1 MTLLDFARSHDP
13 DDLRTLI
20 EGIREG
26 EVDEDTQDRLRELI
40 EDEREETRQEAVDA
54 QPLIADLEE
63 ALDLRPTL
71 PPEQPAITE
80 DELDGAIEVVDEN
93 AEQAVNKVQSLL
105 QQGAGRDFEFFDGI
119 RRALA
124 TGNAVHSPHL
134 TQDDVDALPEEEREQ
149 LENRAESLVDR
160 MVLEDLELS
169 DFPDLQDA
177 VDRGPGRSATYFRG
191 VIREL
196 RGEAPPDRVPPEVLD
211 QTPDPIIDEAI
222 EEAQANLDE
231 IEADD
236 EEPDVGG
243 TLDVDRRDQ
252 MDVSPGSP
260 SGDPS
265 LGVDTII
272 DEDYMDGTRLER
284 DPEFEQRFMDLANR
298 VGMFRRFDFESGPDD
313 YFALK
318 PEHQREFY
326 DATPAEWIERWVRG
340 GRVTSEELRGLG
352 FDDDVVP

>member
-1 MTLLDFARSHDP
+1 MTLLDFARSRDP

-20 EGIREG
+20 EGVREG
-26 EVDEDTQDRLRELI
+26 EVGEDTREQLRALI

-71 PPEQPAITE
+71 PPEQPAVTE
-80 DELDGAIEVVDEN
+80 EELEGAIEVVDED
-93 AEQAVNKVQSLL
+93 AERAIDKVQTLL
-105 QQGAGRDFEFFDGI
+105 QQGAGRDLEFFDGI

-124 TGNAVHSPHL
+124 TADAVHTPHL
-134 TQDDVDALPEEEREQ
+134 SQDDVDALPEEEREQ

-160 MVLEDLELS
+160 MVVEDLELS
-169 DFPDLQDA
+169 DFPDLEDV

-196 RGEAPPDRVPPEVLD
+196 RGEAEPDRVPEEVLE
-211 QTPDPIIDEAI
+211 QTPDPIVEDAI
-222 EEAQANLDE
+222 EEAQANLDA
-231 IEADD
+231 IEAED
-236 EEPDVGG
+236 EEPDVAG
-243 TLDVDRRDQ
+243 TLDVDRT
-252 MDVSPGSP
+252 DVSPGGP

-298 VGMFRRFDFESGPDD
+298 VGLFRRLDFESGPDD

-326 DATPAEWIERWVRG
+326 DATPEEWLGRWVRG

>member
-1 MTLLDFARSHDP
+1 MTLLDFARSRDP

-20 EGIREG
+20 EGVREG
-26 EVDEDTQDRLRELI
+26 EVDEGTRERLRSLI

-71 PPEQPAITE
+71 PPEQPAVTE
-80 DELDGAIEVVDEN
+80 EEFEEAIEVVDED
-93 AEQAVNKVQSLL
+93 AEAAINKVQSLL
-105 QQGAGRDFEFFDGI
+105 QMRANRDFEFFDGI

-124 TGNAVHSPHL
+124 TGNAVHTPHL
-134 TQDDVDALPEEEREQ
+134 SQDDVDALPEEEREQ
-149 LENRAESLVDR
+149 LEDRAESLVDR
-160 MVLEDLELS
+160 LVLEDLELE
-169 DFPDLQDA
+169 DFPELEDA
-177 VDRGPGRSATYFRG
+177 VDSNPGRSTGYFRG

-196 RGEAPPDRVPPEVLD
+196 RGEAEPNRVPAEVIE
-211 QTPDPIIDEAI
+211 QTPQPIIEEAI
-222 EEAQANLDE
+222 EEAQANLE
-231 IEADD
+231 RLQAED
-236 EEPDVGG
+236 EEPDTGDL
-243 TLDVDRRDQ
+243 LDVDRRD
-252 MDVSPGSP
+252 VSPGLP

-298 VGMFRRFDFESGPDD
+298 VGGIFRRLDFESGPDD

-326 DATPAEWIERWVRG
+326 DATPEEWIERWVRG

-352 FDDDVVP
+352 FDDDVIPD